1 METRNAQKNTPL
13 MLAAAAGHVSTVR
26 DGARRR
32 VCVLRIL
39 ACAVSEARWCTQVA
53 ALLAGRGS
61 MEAKGQHGLT
71 AHGHA
76 IANGHAPLL
85 AYWSEPG
92 KLHERAVG
100 LRAGAF

>member
-1 METRNAQKNTPL
+1 MC
-13 MLAAAAGHVSTVR
+13 
-26 DGARRR
+26 
-32 VCVLRIL
+32 CVIL

-76 IANGHAPLL
+76 IANGHAKVEMQLSNW
-85 AYWSEPG
+85 ANNAAKRNADA
-92 KLHERAVG
+92 KLIA
-100 LRAGAF
+100 AGWWCQRGS